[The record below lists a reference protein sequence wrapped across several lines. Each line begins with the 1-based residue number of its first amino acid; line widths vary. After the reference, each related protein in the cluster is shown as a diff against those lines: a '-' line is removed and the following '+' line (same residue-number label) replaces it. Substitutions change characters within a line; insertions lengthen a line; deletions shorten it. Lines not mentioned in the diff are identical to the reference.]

1 MLEVIRTYTRE
12 MVPSNEVI
20 TRTLDAAPG
29 PLPWYGRSAGD
40 RIYGPSVELEW
51 IYAEDVHQSL
61 LVERGVSEGL
71 GSVFGVGKIYT
82 YPKSLSAQ
90 RFVLWW
96 QKRSPL
102 GMGVI
107 QFRVF
112 DANGL
117 HPLENWRD
125 AWNDESDYLVGA
137 PEIASFSLP
146 AQLSDG
152 VNRVALPDEFTIADE
167 MLILINRAATGID
180 ICIWRIDTGRRQII
194 VLPQRWW
201 NESDADFGYQWI
213 TRVAME
219 PASGRIVGDG
229 IRISPFVLDA
239 SGLNRSDN

>member
-1 MLEVIRTYTRE
+1 
-12 MVPSNEVI
+12 MVPDREAVTS
-20 TRTLDAAPG
+20 TLEAAPG

-40 RIYGPSVELEW
+40 RIYRPGLELEW

-61 LVERGVSEGL
+61 LVERSGGGGIGTVY
-71 GSVFGVGKIYT
+71 GVGKIYS

-117 HPLENWRD
+117 HPIENWHD
-125 AWNDESDYLVGA
+125 AWNDESDYLFGA
-137 PEIASFSLP
+137 PEITAFSIP
-146 AQLSDG
+146 SQLDDG
-152 VNRVALPDEFTIADE
+152 VNSVALPEEFTLADE
-167 MLILINRAATGID
+167 MLILVNRAATGID
-180 ICIWRIDTGRRQII
+180 ICIWRIDPGRRQIV

-201 NESDADFGYQWI
+201 NEGDADFDYQWI
-213 TRVAME
+213 TRVATE
-219 PASGRIVGDG
+219 PRSGRIVGDG
-229 IRISPFVLDA
+229 IRISPFVLDV
-239 SGLNRSDN
+239 SGLNRAG